1 MTLVLDLTFLPVHF
15 PDHDHTSSALASDQ
29 EVYLFIFCCGVF
41 FFLSN
46 SYVWDLGQVY
56 EFVLV
61 KQGLLQQRVAVRKE

>member
-15 PDHDHTSSALASDQ
+15 PDHDHTSSALAFDQ
-29 EVYLFIFCCGVF
+29 EGFFFLLCFFF
-41 FFLSN
+41 FFLSK